1 MPGQR
6 HSVHTLA
13 GLSAQWEKVADFVLA
28 VVGGYR
34 HCYFAFLVGGA
45 IVPGDRFVRRSQQE
59 RIRAKSTVRS
69 SANGNW
75 AQFVIGGRGMRMCP
89 LTALA
94 LVQRRADWIALVLPC
109 LKLGGLP

>member
-59 RIRAKSTVRS
+59 RIRAKSTVRQREPGTVRYRGQRHADVPIDCIGTGTAS
-69 SANGNW
+69 CRLDRSCSA
-75 AQFVIGGRGMRMCP
+75 
-89 LTALA
+89 
-94 LVQRRADWIALVLPC
+94 LP
-109 LKLGGLP
+109 